1 MLWDENEIFKVL
13 PFYNTYIEK
22 PKIKKLNNAELMKEL
37 PFFDEL
43 NIIKNKTAFSGYGRS
58 YKIEIVDKKDEVI
71 QLKYSEIALKELF
84 KDLLIKL
91 KGYKS

>member
-13 PFYNTYIEK
+13 PFCNTYIEK

-84 KDLLIKL
+84 KDLLIEL

>member
-1 MLWDENEIFKVL
+1 MLWDKNEIFKVL

-22 PKIKKLNNAELMKEL
+22 PKTKKLNNAELMKEL

-84 KDLLIKL
+84 KDLLIEL